1 MQSSLRGK
9 SIRSIDS
16 LSLDEIQTVLRTAEL
31 LKMRHKSGKEEKVL
45 EGKVIACIFQKP
57 STRTKVS
64 FLAGISEL
72 GGTALYLDARDMQLG
87 RGETIEDT
95 ARVLSR
101 FVDAIVAR
109 VRRDED
115 IDMLIKYGSVP
126 VINGLSADY
135 HPCQALTDLF
145 TMYEHL
151 PQIQGLKI
159 SNFKGLKIT
168 YTGDGTDNMAHV
180 VMRMAVKLGMHVSVA
195 CPNDYRPSQA
205 IIDEVNH
212 TASITGSKIEITD
225 NILAAAKGADVLYTD
240 TFVSMGEEEKGEE
253 SLRKK
258 VDALKPYILDE
269 RVVAAAPKGVLVMHP
284 LPAHRGNEISAGLMD
299 APDAVMWDEAEN
311 RKHVQKALLSLILA

>member
-1 MQSSLRGK
+1 MQSSLRGR
-9 SIRSIDS
+9 SVRSIDS
-16 LSLDEIQTVLRTAEL
+16 LSLDEVQTVLRTTEL
-31 LKMRHKSGKEEKVL
+31 LKMRHKSGKEEKL
-45 EGKVIACIFQKP
+45 LDGKVVACIFQKP

-64 FLAGISEL
+64 FLSGISEL

-109 VRRDED
+109 VKRDED

-126 VINGLSADY
+126 IINALSADY
-135 HPCQALTDLF
+135 HPCQAFADLF

-151 PQIQGLKI
+151 PQIVGLKI
-159 SNFKGLKIT
+159 SNYKGLKIT
-168 YTGDGTDNMAHV
+168 FTGDGTDNMAHV

-195 CPNDYRPSQA
+195 CPHEYWPAQM
-205 IIDEVNH
+205 IIDEVRA
-212 TASITGSKIEITD
+212 TAKNTGSKVEITD
-225 NILAAAKGADVLYTD
+225 DIYAAAKGADVLYTD
-240 TFVSMGEEEKGEE
+240 TFVSMGEETKGEE
-253 SLRKK
+253 ALQKK
-258 VDALKPYILDE
+258 LDFLKSYILDE
-269 RVVAAAPKGVLVMHP
+269 KVVAAASKGVLVMHP
-284 LPAHRGNEISAGLMD
+284 LPAHRGNEISASLMD

>member
-1 MQSSLRGK
+1 MQSTLRGK

-16 LSLDEIQTVLRTAEL
+16 LNLDEVQTVLRTAEL

-45 EGKVIACIFQKP
+45 EGKVVACLFQKP

-64 FLAGISEL
+64 FLAGIAEL
-72 GGTALYLDARDMQLG
+72 GGTALYLDGRDMQLG

-101 FVDAIVAR
+101 YVDAIVAR
-109 VRRDED
+109 VKRDED

-151 PQIQGLKI
+151 PQIKGLKI
-159 SNFKGLKIT
+159 TNFKGLKIT

-180 VMRMAVKLGMHVSVA
+180 VMRMAVKLGMHISVA
-195 CPNDYRPSQA
+195 CPHEYSPNQA
-205 IIDEVNH
+205 IIDEVKS
-212 TASITGSKIEITD
+212 TAMKTGSIVEITD
-225 NILAAAKGADVLYTD
+225 DIYAAAKGADVLYTD

-253 SLRKK
+253 KLKMK
-258 VDALKPYILDE
+258 VEALKPFILDE
-269 RVVAAAPKGVLVMHP
+269 KVVAAAPKNVMVMHP

-299 APDAVMWDEAEN
+299 APDAVIWDEAEN